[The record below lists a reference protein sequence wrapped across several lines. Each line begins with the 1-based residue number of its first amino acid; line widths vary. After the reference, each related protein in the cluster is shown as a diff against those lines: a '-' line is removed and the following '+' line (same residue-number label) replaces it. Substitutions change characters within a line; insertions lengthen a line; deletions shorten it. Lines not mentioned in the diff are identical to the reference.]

1 MKRKNNPINELAA
14 MLAEDKKTKKKKPLL
29 EGYLS
34 EEDFDPSMGPNPS
47 LQGGGDDDFP
57 LEGMEGGEGDAMAQ
71 EQGILPIKN
80 EIDQIRQIALKTIA
94 RLAENPVSESYQ
106 MMKKIWMMCD
116 KAIESALQPEEGN
129 KKGSGFL
136 YRNIKMVI
144 KMVSRINFV
153 VTIFVFI
160 NQTPTVINTVYPTF
174 KHYLMLGLA

>member
-1 MKRKNNPINELAA
+1 MIFIGILNRFIMKRTNNPINELAA

-47 LQGGGDDDFP
+47 LQGGDDNGDDFP
-57 LEGMEGGEGDAMAQ
+57 LQGMEGGEGDAMAQ

-94 RLAENPVSESYQ
+94 RLAESLVSESYQ

-129 KKGSGFL
+129 KKGSGF
-136 YRNIKMVI
+136 
-144 KMVSRINFV
+144 
-153 VTIFVFI
+153 
-160 NQTPTVINTVYPTF
+160 
-174 KHYLMLGLA
+174 